1 MGKTAPCT
9 STIKLHMI
17 RTHSEKTFDSW
28 PGLTILIAA
37 KLCLCFPLESR
48 ASCHLRN
55 CDVHTGRAAPGNL
68 KRDGF
73 LLPNLWI
80 AALLEAKMPP
90 TRPVHSVPC
99 IDIKI
104 RRLAASV
111 RTRVWVMAGDRVTV
125 RTENEAQTKDA
136 GFTKRKGG
144 PVPDL
149 TPNLCRAAHP
159 P

>member
-1 MGKTAPCT
+1 MPHVTYATVMCT
-9 STIKLHMI
+9 
-17 RTHSEKTFDSW
+17 
-28 PGLTILIAA
+28 P
-37 KLCLCFPLESR
+37 
-48 ASCHLRN
+48 
-55 CDVHTGRAAPGNL
+55 GRAAPGNL

-80 AALLEAKMPP
+80 AALLEAKMQP

-104 RRLAASV
+104 RRLPASV

-144 PVPDL
+144 GSAMRLETSARCSQELTSCARFNSKFVPGCASAL
-149 TPNLCRAAHP
+149 QCIGQSHHP
-159 P
+159 KFQYMRVPRSSQ